1 MEHRLLDPLTPRRES
16 EIQRAILAH
25 CNRLPGVVLWRANS
39 GAVTAAYK
47 GKTRFVRFTTMP
59 GMSDL
64 VGFRRTVVVEETG
77 AGNLHTVAW
86 ARFLAIEVKRPGGTL
101 TTAQAGFLDMV
112 RTAGGL
118 AFVATC
124 VEDCVKAGL

>member
-39 GAVTAAYK
+39 GAVTATYK
-47 GKTRFVRFTTMP
+47 GKTRFVRFNTMP

-64 VGFRRTVVVEETG
+64 IGFYTPSLVSPPM
-77 AGNLHTVAW
+77 AI
-86 ARFLAIEVKRPGGTL
+86 FLAIEVKRSGCPPTPL
-101 TTAQAGFLDMV
+101 QAAFLQMV
-112 RTAGGL
+112 RKAGGV

-124 VEDCVKAGL
+124 VQDVIDALTRAPPPR